1 MPTIDHAN
9 KEITCKIVYY
19 GPGLCGKTTNLE
31 VIHRDVPGQQKTSL
45 VSLAT
50 EKDRTLFFDFL
61 PVTLGE
67 IKGFKIKFQ
76 LYTVPGQ
83 VYYNATRKLV
93 LGGVD
98 GVVFVVDSQRS
109 KLQENLEM
117 MENLRENLSEYRIDL
132 NELPLVIQWN
142 KRDLP
147 DIVPVEELTGLLN
160 KRGAPGIESVAVEG
174 QGVKDTLR
182 SIATE
187 TLARVGRRTSAST
200 ETPKQAPTS
209 SSGEKAAPEKAKKR
223 GSIFKKKS
231 AGNG

>member
-9 KEITCKIVYY
+9 KEISCKIVYY

-31 VIHRDVPGQQKTSL
+31 IIHREVPGQQKTGL

-93 LGGVD
+93 LSGVD

-109 KLQENLEM
+109 KLQENIDM
-117 MENLRENLSEYRIDL
+117 MENLRENLAEYRIDL
-132 NELPLVIQWN
+132 DELSLVVQYN

-147 DIVPVEELTGLLN
+147 DLVPIDELQNTLN
-160 KRGAPGIESVAVEG
+160 KRGAPSFESVAVDG
-174 QGVKDTLR
+174 KGVKETLR

-187 TLARVGRRTSAST
+187 TLARVGKR
-200 ETPKQAPTS
+200 TS
-209 SSGEKAAPEKAKKR
+209 SSGDAAAKTQARPAQSAGGATTQAEPRK
-223 GSIFKKKS
+223 SIFKKS
-231 AGNG
+231 GNG